1 MLDDALDLNTY
12 IYLQNSRPL
21 GELRFSKD
29 ETRIVEG
36 SLTFMDLH
44 MVNDIT
50 KAKPGMPW
58 LSSPSYPVQQFGRK
72 PTSSLYL
79 GERD

>member
-12 IYLQNSRPL
+12 IYLHNSRPL

-44 MVNDIT
+44 MANDIT

-58 LSSPSYPVQQFGRK
+58 LSSQSEPVKQFGRK

-79 GERD
+79 GE

>member
-12 IYLQNSRPL
+12 IYLHNSQPL
-21 GELRFSKD
+21 GELRFSED

-44 MVNDIT
+44 MVNDIS
-50 KAKPGMPW
+50 KA
-58 LSSPSYPVQQFGRK
+58 
-72 PTSSLYL
+72 
-79 GERD
+79 